1 LFGGGFG
8 NNDEATAGDADGSSS
23 GDPSS
28 ASGNDEEDDDDDD
41 DNGEAVCPGLSSA
54 SANIISVTSA
64 LRDASISK
72 GPETAS
78 TPETATVITAI
89 PSHPPLYLDTV
100 FEYIAP
106 IVNNNAA
113 AGKRKKTTLD
123 QQDSGSAGAEN
134 QWGTEAYEK
143 TQGID
148 DVFARF
154 VSRVENEPQQC
165 VR

>member
-8 NNDEATAGDADGSSS
+8 NSDEATAGDADGSSS

-28 ASGNDEEDDDDDD
+28 ASDNDDEDGDQDD
-41 DNGEAVCPGLSSA
+41 EAVYRRLSSA
-54 SANIISVTSA
+54 STNIISVTSA

-72 GPETAS
+72 GPESPS

-106 IVNNNAA
+106 IVNNNAT

-123 QQDSGSAGAEN
+123 QQDSSSAAAEN
-134 QWGTEAYEK
+134 QWGTETYEK
-143 TQGID
+143 TEGID

-154 VSRVENEPQQC
+154 VSRVENESQQC